1 MKNTDST
8 PKMKWYNYLTYFW
21 LPLFTFFCTVLLI
34 VELRMYAPLIAALC
48 SPKFEIDLSK
58 LRDLFIVLYSMLFL
72 CVLPLIYT
80 MIVKRSL
87 KKFAP
92 LAPKLLSFWYVLP
105 ILLNLGFVSLLI
117 FWDDPS
123 AGSLIGITLAQTLF
137 LIVRALI
144 VMPYNSLYFLKRA
157 ELFVKKPV
165 EEIVVVPVEEPKKKS
180 RKERRKERQ
189 EARKEARQEARNKKR
204 QAKQPVEAP
213 VEVPAQEIVEVP
225 VEVPEKKSKKELKKE
240 SKKARKENRKK
251 KHQEE
256 PVEEPVKVRQIILRT
271 NRLEPLMQQFY
282 E

>member
-34 VELRMYAPLIAALC
+34 VELRMYAPLIVALC

-58 LRDLFIVLYSMLFL
+58 LRDLFIVLYMMLFL

-87 KKFAP
+87 KNFAP

-123 AGSLIGITLAQTLF
+123 AGSLIGITLGQTLF

-144 VMPYNSLYFLKRA
+144 VMPANALYFLKRA

-180 RKERRKERQ
+180 RKERRKER
-189 EARKEARQEARNKKR
+189 KEARQEARNKKR
-204 QAKQPVEAP
+204 QAKPVE
-213 VEVPAQEIVEVP
+213 EIVEVP

-282 E
+282 K